1 LAGKIIGTPQYM
13 APEQIDHPS
22 EVDHRADIYA
32 LGVVF
37 CQMLTGEL
45 PGKEMQA
52 PSRKVSIDV
61 RLDEMVLRAL
71 EEKPDRR
78 YQTALEFRTVLDGLP
93 SAMPPPT
100 VPERGMFRRWW
111 WMFLVMIPLGMLL
124 GLAAAGVV
132 AYVMPKKYEAEAT
145 IEVVS
150 PGGAAMTPS
159 FLGTQFEAIKS
170 RAALSAVAQ
179 QLELSNKWMLSEQD
193 VIRVLKGIVKIQNI
207 RGTDLISIRVR
218 HTNKEDVV
226 SIVNAIVMSYQ
237 RNFGGKVIIHETPQL
252 PRVPVS
258 PNVTLLL
265 VTGVAVGLLLSPL
278 LALLL
283 ILVLHRLFP
292 EKRES
297 VSADKGGSAGKLATA
312 LLLLAGFLIVVVSGP
327 IFWWRE
333 MRSSE
338 EAFRRLGVDGLR
350 PQMPIRTTD
359 TPPPAIVLDDKQRNQ
374 VKELAGSPTFGPV
387 IERVVTDIQ
396 QYPAQASL
404 GLGSGDFITTGYLT
418 SRLQDLADRYRVP
431 PWAAVNGSDG
441 NLYRWIKD
449 SGADLVGCT
458 GLWDEPQFK
467 LFGEEPKYMLGDD
480 TFAQRGTQT
489 FRQSRCRR

>member
-1 LAGKIIGTPQYM
+1 
-13 APEQIDHPS
+13 
-22 EVDHRADIYA
+22 
-32 LGVVF
+32 
-37 CQMLTGEL
+37 
-45 PGKEMQA
+45 
-52 PSRKVSIDV
+52 
-61 RLDEMVLRAL
+61 
-71 EEKPDRR
+71 
-78 YQTALEFRTVLDGLP
+78 
-93 SAMPPPT
+93 
-100 VPERGMFRRWW
+100 
-111 WMFLVMIPLGMLL
+111 
-124 GLAAAGVV
+124 
-132 AYVMPKKYEAEAT
+132 
-145 IEVVS
+145 
-150 PGGAAMTPS
+150 
-159 FLGTQFEAIKS
+159 
-170 RAALSAVAQ
+170 
-179 QLELSNKWMLSEQD
+179 
-193 VIRVLKGIVKIQNI
+193 
-207 RGTDLISIRVR
+207 
-218 HTNKEDVV
+218 
-226 SIVNAIVMSYQ
+226 MSYQ

-312 LLLLAGFLIVVVSGP
+312 LLLLAGFLIVVVSGS

-404 GLGSGDFITTGYLT
+404 DLGSGDFITTGYLT

-480 TFAQRGTQT
+480 TFETIQPSGVMKWMGSSAGSSERNPNFPSVPVQTMNLSSKYLRDVDFILFRTHDGDVGVMEILGISENPRGVKL
-489 FRQSRCRR
+489 RYKLMRKLERDEP